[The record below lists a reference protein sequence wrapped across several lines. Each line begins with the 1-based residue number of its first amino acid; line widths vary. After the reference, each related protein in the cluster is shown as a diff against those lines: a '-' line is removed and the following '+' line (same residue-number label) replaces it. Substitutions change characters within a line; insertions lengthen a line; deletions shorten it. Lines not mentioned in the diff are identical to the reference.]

1 MGITVQIAQ
10 KDDASVVAALVI
22 QLLMELDGD
31 PIEAFDHEEYTR
43 TAARLMEQ
51 SKVSAILAYAD
62 EQVVGVLTLNA
73 CAAIYNGGDFGEI
86 CELYVK
92 PEWRSSKVGNALVSE
107 AVTIAKQKQW
117 QRIEVGAPPA
127 GEWDRTIAFYKN
139 YGFTEIGPRLGF
151 GVE

>member
-1 MGITVQIAQ
+1 MTLKIAQ
-10 KDDASVVAALVI
+10 QDDASVVAALVI
-22 QLLMELDGD
+22 QLLMELDGEPAD
-31 PIEAFDHEEYTR
+31 AFDHDDYTR
-43 TAARLMEQ
+43 TAVRLITEN
-51 SKVSAILAYAD
+51 KVTAILAYANN
-62 EQVVGVLTLNA
+62 EVVGVLTLNA

-92 PEWRSSKVGNALVSE
+92 PEWRTCKLGNALVSE
-107 AVTIAKQKQW
+107 AVAIAKQKQW

-151 GVE
+151 SVG